1 MKSLRILW
9 VAVLA
14 VILVCPAVM
23 SAQTWNFAIG
33 TSTLGGT
40 YYIFGTPWAKV
51 ITDKVPNAIA
61 TVQSTNG
68 PSANI
73 QLMEKGE
80 LKLAYASAPAAYEG
94 WTGTGWAKGRKY
106 QRQRSLF
113 TTYSS
118 YFEIVTLSKSP
129 IKTIR
134 DLEGKRVHMSMPGG
148 TPDIAMRYSLET
160 LGIKPK
166 EEVYMQ
172 TGNAADLLKD
182 GRLDVVIAVMG
193 LPTSFILDLQSTHDI
208 RLVDIDPEDQTTV
221 AEKYPYFA
229 KGTIPKNT
237 YKNQSTDINSF
248 VFWNYAIG
256 DKDLPE
262 ELVYNMVKA
271 VFENKAEFEAA
282 HSSGKELAPENIVYS
297 VVPLHPGALRY
308 YREIG
313 IEIPDALI
321 PPEAK

>member
-1 MKSLRILW
+1 MHQRLLHMRDGQEQDGLR
-9 VAVLA
+9 VA
-14 VILVCPAVM
+14 
-23 SAQTWNFAIG
+23 
-33 TSTLGGT
+33 STRDREV
-40 YYIFGTPWAKV
+40 YSRRTP
-51 ITDKVPNAIA
+51 
-61 TVQSTNG
+61 
-68 PSANI
+68 
-73 QLMEKGE
+73 
-80 LKLAYASAPAAYEG
+80 
-94 WTGTGWAKGRKY
+94 
-106 QRQRSLF
+106 
-113 TTYSS
+113 S

-237 YKNQSTDINSF
+237 YQESKYRYKQ
-248 VFWNYAIG
+248 
-256 DKDLPE
+256 LRLL
-262 ELVYNMVKA
+262 ELC
-271 VFENKAEFEAA
+271 
-282 HSSGKELAPENIVYS
+282 HRRQGSS
-297 VVPLHPGALRY
+297 
-308 YREIG
+308 
-313 IEIPDALI
+313 
-321 PPEAK
+321 